1 MTIHEAVQ
9 DLFMNRSPF
18 KMVNFTMMERN
29 TTKIV
34 NTINIVIYNFVAF
47 THFENM
53 YIYVSV
59 CNIYQFVYVC

>member
-1 MTIHEAVQ
+1 
-9 DLFMNRSPF
+9 MNRSPF

-47 THFENM
+47 THFEICIYM
-53 YIYVSV
+53 FQFVIYINLYMYVSV
-59 CNIYQFVYVC
+59 E